1 MPSRNRI
8 DRAGSRLRKAETPD
22 EADRLVYHEYRE
34 TFAGPLR
41 EIVEAVRRFA
51 PGAPITHRLKRF
63 ETIVEKLRR
72 MTTRLSGIEDIA
84 GCRVVLPTMR
94 EQHEMFARI
103 RAELEVVRDRDY
115 QTAPRDGYRA
125 LHVVVRAQ
133 GRPVEVQVRTE
144 LEDQWANASER
155 LAGRIDPDIK
165 YGGGPP
171 YVRAVLD
178 RASDAC
184 GRIDELRRNV
194 RDILDREP
202 GAYGGIDEMH
212 LGAQQIADEAL
223 RAATDM
229 KAILDT
235 VAAIGDDEA

>member
-51 PGAPITHRLKRF
+51 PGAPVQSRLKRF

-94 EQHEMFARI
+94 EQHEVLARV
-103 RAELEVVRDRDY
+103 RAELEVVRERDY

-133 GRPVEVQVRTE
+133 GRPVEVQLRTE
-144 LEDQWANASER
+144 LEDMWANLSER
-155 LAGRIDPDIK
+155 LAHAYDPDIK
-165 YGGGPP
+165 YGGGPADIRGALDALS
-171 YVRAVLD
+171 RAMGEFD
-178 RASDAC
+178 N
-184 GRIDELRRNV
+184 RRH
-194 RDILDREP
+194 RL
-202 GAYGGIDEMH
+202 A
-212 LGAQQIADEAL
+212 
-223 RAATDM
+223 
-229 KAILDT
+229 
-235 VAAIGDDEA
+235 